1 MKLLIKTNNKKENI
15 GISKPLII
23 LYVIMTEKNNITC
36 AFIIHN
42 GRYIVYS
49 VGVFLMEEIQLILAK
64 NLKQFEKKK
73 N

>member
-1 MKLLIKTNNKKENI
+1 
-15 GISKPLII
+15 
-23 LYVIMTEKNNITC
+23 MTEKNNITC

-49 VGVFLMEEIQLILAK
+49 VGVFLWKKFNLFWQ
-64 NLKQFEKKK
+64 NLKSIREKE

>member
-1 MKLLIKTNNKKENI
+1 
-15 GISKPLII
+15 
-23 LYVIMTEKNNITC
+23 MTEKNNITC